1 MGTPTDGVG
10 GFLGYILP
18 MTMLGVHAFFIQQ
31 VGMESGIDI
40 KFPFCALAAKLRKGR
55 GIIIEE
61 IPMMLSVRECHLN
74 AASRTQREKI
84 QVGL

>member
-1 MGTPTDGVG
+1 
-10 GFLGYILP
+10 
-18 MTMLGVHAFFIQQ
+18 
-31 VGMESGIDI
+31 MESGIDI

-74 AASRTQREKI
+74 AASRTQREKNPCWALMSVHI
-84 QVGL
+84 RPLKIVKLGKGL